1 MILYRN
7 ESKAHNVPSAVPL
20 LMLFDVLMCIIFS
33 IVTVISL
40 VSNKF
45 SIFYLTPI
53 FIGLAV
59 GFFCD
64 SFFNWC
70 IGCKYDIRKDKI
82 IFTYRLNGLGMNA
95 KETRVVISSVD
106 SYKVNS
112 NKQYVL
118 VKGTITKKPPIGKS
132 TVLKSIK
139 LYYDFSL
146 EDSKCLLDKLID
158 LKEVN

>member
-7 ESKAHNVPSAVPL
+7 ESKAHNVPSVVPL
-20 LMLFDVLMCIIFS
+20 LMLFDVLICIIFS

-45 SIFYLTPI
+45 SIVYLIPI

-59 GFFCD
+59 GVFCD

-70 IGCKYDIRKDKI
+70 IGCKYDIRNDKI
-82 IFTYRLNGLGMNA
+82 IFTYRLNGLGMDA

-106 SYKVNS
+106 YYKVNS

-118 VKGTITKKPPIGKS
+118 VKGTIIKKPPIGKS
-132 TVLKSIK
+132 TTLKSIK

-146 EDSKCLLDKLID
+146 DNSKCLLDKLVD

>member
-1 MILYRN
+1 MVLYRN
-7 ESKAHNVPSAVPL
+7 ESEAHNVPSIVPL
-20 LMLFDVLMCIIFS
+20 LMLFDFLVCLVFS

-45 SIFYLTPI
+45 SIIYLVPI

-59 GFFCD
+59 GVFCD
-64 SFFNWC
+64 SFFNWY

-82 IFTYRLNGLGMNA
+82 IFTYGLNGLGMDA
-95 KETRVVISSVD
+95 RETRIVISHVD
-106 SYKVNS
+106 SYKVNKP
-112 NKQYVL
+112 KQYVL
-118 VKGTITKKPPIGKS
+118 IKGTIVKKPPMGKS
-132 TVLKSIK
+132 TILKSIK

-146 EDSKCLLDKLID
+146 DNSKCLLDKLID

>member
-7 ESKAHNVPSAVPL
+7 ESKVHNVPSVVPL

-45 SIFYLTPI
+45 SIVYLIPI

-59 GFFCD
+59 GVFCD

-70 IGCKYDIRKDKI
+70 IGCKYDIRNDKI
-82 IFTYRLNGLGMNA
+82 IFTYRLNGLGMDA

-118 VKGTITKKPPIGKS
+118 VKGTIIKKPPIGKS
-132 TVLKSIK
+132 NALKSIK